1 MYEKPVVDNMNPTE
15 HRLLERKLGST
26 CITSCGEQM
35 WRSESPQLEPMNW
48 SSSLLPQHFPSA
60 SKVAKTSNES

>member
-1 MYEKPVVDNMNPTE
+1 MYEKPVVDNMNPT
-15 HRLLERKLGST
+15 RASTLGT
-26 CITSCGEQM
+26 ETWFDMYYIVWGANVAVGVTAVGG
-35 WRSESPQLEPMNW
+35 

>member
-1 MYEKPVVDNMNPTE
+1 MYEKPVVDNMNPT
-15 HRLLERKLGST
+15 RASTLGT
-26 CITSCGEQM
+26 ETWFDMYYIVWEQM

>member
-1 MYEKPVVDNMNPTE
+1 MYEKPVVDNMNPT
-15 HRLLERKLGST
+15 RASTLGT
-26 CITSCGEQM
+26 ETWFDMYYIVWGANVA
-35 WRSESPQLEPMNW
+35 SESPQLEPMNW

>member
-1 MYEKPVVDNMNPTE
+1 MYEKPVVDNMNPT
-15 HRLLERKLGST
+15 RASTLGT
-26 CITSCGEQM
+26 ETWFDMYYIVWGANVAVGVTAVGAYE
-35 WRSESPQLEPMNW
+35 L

>member
-1 MYEKPVVDNMNPTE
+1 MYEKPVVDNMNPT
-15 HRLLERKLGST
+15 RASTLGT
-26 CITSCGEQM
+26 ETWFDMYYIVWGANVA
-35 WRSESPQLEPMNW
+35 ESPQLEPMNW